1 MRKRWLAV
9 FIIMAFS
16 VILPMQALAAT
27 IKPVADPWDD
37 PKNLKKDG
45 GTYLTNGK
53 SGYVIV
59 WETPECEV
67 DGEYVLLDNNTQIVV
82 EHRVTYME
90 SVPWGHVSLELA
102 PDKSGNVKSFSGW
115 VLMTELL
122 DEHGEPAAILPPDI
136 PEHPMI
142 KNPEPVASVGPVMPQ
157 TTPQIQNPQT
167 PSQAITISNTYNNAI
182 VYTSMGIAVAAVIIV
197 IIVLIKHKA
206 VNKNGE

>member
-9 FIIMAFS
+9 FIILAFS
-16 VILPMQALAAT
+16 VILPMQALAAA

-45 GTYLTNGK
+45 GTYLTNGR

-59 WETPECEV
+59 WETPECSV
-67 DGEYVLLDNNTQIVV
+67 DGEYVLLNNDTQIVV

-90 SVPWGHVSLELA
+90 GAPWGHVSLELA
-102 PDKSGNVKSFSGW
+102 PDKDGNVKSFAGW

-122 DEHGEPAAILPPDI
+122 NEDGSPAAVLPPEI

-142 KNPEPVASVGPVMPQ
+142 KNPEPAVSFTPAAPE
-157 TTPQIQNPQT
+157 TTPQVLNPQT

-182 VYTSMGIAVAAVIIV
+182 VYTSIGIAAAAVIIV